1 MNEKLYS
8 LLDEAYLLS
17 TEIKDMNEKLKN
29 IKEEIMKS
37 IDVPKDKKSFKI
49 STSNLTMK
57 VTFKKVLKWDQVT
70 LEKIKNKVGDNIF
83 YKIFT
88 TEYKP
93 IKSGIQ
99 DILNNFNKEIRTLF
113 NKAVKE
119 ENRAPYI
126 EIYKESK

>member
-17 TEIKDMNEKLKN
+17 TEIKNMNEKLKTV
-29 IKEEIMKS
+29 KDEILKS

-49 STSNLTMK
+49 STANLTMK
-57 VTFKKVLKWDQVT
+57 VTFKKVLKWDQVI
-70 LEKIKNKVGDNIF
+70 LEKIKTKVGDNIF

-93 IKSGIQ
+93 IKNGIQ
-99 DILNNFNKEIRTLF
+99 DKLENFNKEIKTLF

-119 ENRAPYI
+119 EKRAPYI
-126 EIYKESK
+126 EIFKESK

>member
-8 LLDEAYLLS
+8 LLNDAYLLS
-17 TEIKDMNEKLKN
+17 TEIKDMNEKYKN
-29 IKEEIMKS
+29 IKEEILKS

-49 STSNLTMK
+49 SISNVTMK
-57 VTFKKVLKWDQVT
+57 VTFKKVLKWDQVI
-70 LEKIKNKVGDNIF
+70 LEKIKTKVGDNIF

-93 IKSGIQ
+93 IKNGVQ
-99 DILNNFNKEIRTLF
+99 DKLENFNKEIKTLF

-126 EIYKESK
+126 EIFKESK

>member
-17 TEIKDMNEKLKN
+17 TEIKDRNEKYKN
-29 IKEEIMKS
+29 IKDEILKS
-37 IDVPKDKKSFKI
+37 IDMPKDKKSFKI
-49 STSNLTMK
+49 SSSNLTMK
-57 VTFKKVLKWDQVT
+57 VTFKKVIKWDQVT
-70 LEKIKNKVGDNIF
+70 LEKIKCKVGDNIF

-93 IKSGIQ
+93 IKNGIQ
-99 DILNNFNKEIRTLF
+99 DILNNFNKEIKTLF

-119 ENRAPYI
+119 ENRSPYI